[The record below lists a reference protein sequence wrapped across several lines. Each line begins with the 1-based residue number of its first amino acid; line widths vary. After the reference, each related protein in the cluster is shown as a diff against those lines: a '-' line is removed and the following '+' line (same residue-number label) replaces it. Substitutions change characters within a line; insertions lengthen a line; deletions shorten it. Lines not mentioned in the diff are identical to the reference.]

1 MGPGQPS
8 VEAKVIGAT
17 YLADVVLDLGPGGD
31 TGYSVDGGSALSFG
45 PVMCGRLL
53 VRLQFGE
60 AAALRCR
67 NIDLLRKRI
76 TVERPVTDVGG
87 QLMRALPHQDGQ
99 DPWIPPLLAAELD
112 GNMNRYESGPD
123 ELVFTTARGQQLRST
138 TFSRKHFR
146 PAVEAA
152 DVPRPE
158 DVRVHDLRQV
168 SVTRSGPNRRRG
180 GGLYRAPSQRVDLVF
195 GKMSLTF
202 RPRWT
207 YRRMTGLGWAR
218 RGRLW
223 RA

>member
-1 MGPGQPS
+1 MKPGEVHP
-8 VEAKVIGAT
+8 AT
-17 YLADVVLDLGPGGD
+17 HMPVVRYLQVV
-31 TGYSVDGGSALSFG
+31 S
-45 PVMCGRLL
+45 
-53 VRLQFGE
+53 
-60 AAALRCR
+60 
-67 NIDLLRKRI
+67 DLLDGESRTCKGLDCGPATAYSRLRFSDE
-76 TVERPVTDVGG
+76 TVGCVGQIAG
-87 QLMRALPHQDGQ
+87 DYRQRVAGDGRVLG
-99 DPWIPPLLAAELD
+99 ID